1 MGCRVL
7 LQQDPATR
15 GKGVGT
21 KLCELSI
28 DAERGIFGIREGDVT
43 EMYTTVHSGN
53 VGSRTAFIKAGYE
66 EVRPG
71 AAGPATAL
79 ACPPTRI
86 PRDRRGWGWP
96 LRVRRPMTKHLKTPL
111 APPSR
116 RS

>member
-1 MGCRVL
+1 M
-7 LQQDPATR
+7 
-15 GKGVGT
+15 GVGT

-28 DAERGIFGIREGDVT
+28 DAERGIFGIREGGVT

-71 AAGPATAL
+71 AASPATAL
-79 ACPPTRI
+79 ARPP
-86 PRDRRGWGWP
+86 
-96 LRVRRPMTKHLKTPL
+96 LASRVAGGAGDGLCERARRPITKHLKTPL
-111 APPSR
+111 GAPSR